1 MPPTPRSPARREDDA
16 IGASPEG
23 HAEPVGTVTI
33 TSPGAPAL
41 TAAPVTRP
49 AAEPETIVAAS
60 AGEPVDPAAS
70 APAVPASAPRR
81 TRGQASRLAL
91 VVLAVIAVGGVLS
104 FAREV
109 FFPLVAAALLSML
122 LSPIVA
128 QIERLRLPRVA
139 AALVV
144 VLSVIGLLFLAI
156 DALLEPLARAL
167 DALPAMQ
174 GLLQRIIRLL
184 RATMGAPFADWGA
197 ARLNEWTASG
207 GNAASGVLFNHLL
220 SASLGVVT
228 VLLLAFFL
236 LASGDLFLQKLI
248 RVIPR
253 IRDKVNA
260 LKIVRTVQEEVSR
273 YLLTV
278 TMINSMLGIVVGMVC
293 WYFDLPNP
301 VLWGTLVGLLN
312 YIPYLGPFVNLVLLT
327 AASAAH
333 FGTVADIMVI
343 PVTFSAITLI
353 EGQVLTPMIVG
364 RQVELN
370 PVVVFVGLLFWA
382 WLWGVPGMIVAVPL
396 LIIAKVWTQHTEAMA
411 GWAEF
416 LGS

>member
-1 MPPTPRSPARREDDA
+1 MTPAGAARESGGDA
-16 IGASPEG
+16 
-23 HAEPVGTVTI
+23 
-33 TSPGAPAL
+33 
-41 TAAPVTRP
+41 AATTP
-49 AAEPETIVAAS
+49 AAEVAAGAS
-60 AGEPVDPAAS
+60 AAPNSIASSRGSVAGPAKPVADPALGEPGDNDVAA
-70 APAVPASAPRR
+70 APASPAPLSARPHGHSARVA
-81 TRGQASRLAL
+81 T
-91 VVLAVIAVGGVLS
+91 VVLAVIAGGGVLS
-104 FAREV
+104 IGRDV
-109 FFPLVAAALLSML
+109 FSPLVAAALLSML

-128 QIERLRLPRVA
+128 QIERLRLPRTA

-144 VLSVIGLLFLAI
+144 IGAVVGLLFLAI
-156 DALLEPLARAL
+156 DALLEPLAKGL

-174 GLLQRIIRLL
+174 GLMHRIMRVV
-184 RATMGAPFADWGA
+184 RATMGAPFAEWGET
-197 ARLNEWTASG
+197 RLAELTASG
-207 GNAASGVLFNHLL
+207 SGTASGALFTYLL

-278 TMINSMLGIVVGMVC
+278 TMINAALGIVVGSVC
-293 WYFDLPNP
+293 WSFGLPNAL
-301 VLWGTLVGLLN
+301 LWGTLVGVLN
-312 YIPYLGPFVNLVLLT
+312 YVPYLGPLVNLVLLT

-333 FGTVADIMVI
+333 FGTVGDALVI
-343 PVTFSAITLI
+343 PVAFSTITLV
-353 EGQVLTPMIVG
+353 EGQLLTPMIVG
-364 RQVELN
+364 QRVELN
-370 PVVVFVGLLFWA
+370 PVVVFVGLLLWY
-382 WLWGVPGMIVAVPL
+382 WLWGIPGMIVAVPL
-396 LIIAKVWTQHTEAMA
+396 LIIAKVWAQHTEAMA